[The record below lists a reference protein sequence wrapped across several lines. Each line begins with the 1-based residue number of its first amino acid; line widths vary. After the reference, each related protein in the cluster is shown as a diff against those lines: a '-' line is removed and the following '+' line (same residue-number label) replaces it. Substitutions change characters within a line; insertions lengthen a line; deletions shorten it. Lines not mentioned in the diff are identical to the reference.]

1 MKGKGKKME
10 KKNKKKMLWKIFI
23 STLYL
28 SAFTFGGGYVIV
40 TLMKNKYVDEL
51 NWIEEKEMLDLV
63 AIGQSAPGPIA
74 VNGAIVIGF
83 KLAGIKGA
91 LVSIIATIIPPF
103 VIISLVSL
111 FYEAFKS
118 NEIISLI
125 LFGMQAAIGAIIASV
140 TYDMARGIVDE
151 HEKALII
158 IMIIAFVLTYIYDIS
173 VVYIVIGCGLIGAIQ
188 SMIEY
193 WRKR

>member
-1 MKGKGKKME
+1 MM
-10 KKNKKKMLWKIFI
+10 NKKMLFKLFI
-23 STLYL
+23 TNFYL

-74 VNGAIVIGF
+74 VNGAIIIGF

-91 LVSIIATIIPPF
+91 FVSMLATIIPPF
-103 VIISLVSL
+103 LIISLVSL

-118 NEIISLI
+118 NEVISQI
-125 LFGMQAAIGAIIASV
+125 LFGMQMAIGAIIASV
-140 TYDMARGIVDE
+140 TYDMARGIVVE
-151 HEKALII
+151 GEKALVI
-158 IMIIAFVLTYIYDIS
+158 IMIIAFGLTYIYNVS
-173 VVYIVIGCGLIGAIQ
+173 VVYLVIGCGLIGAIQ
-188 SMIEY
+188 SILRY
-193 WRKR
+193 WRK

>member
-1 MKGKGKKME
+1 MM
-10 KKNKKKMLWKIFI
+10 NKKILFKLFI
-23 STLYL
+23 TNLYL

-74 VNGAIVIGF
+74 VNGAIIIGF

-91 LVSIIATIIPPF
+91 FVSMLATIIPPF
-103 VIISLVSL
+103 LIISLVSL

-118 NEIISLI
+118 NEVISQI
-125 LFGMQAAIGAIIASV
+125 LFGMQVAIGAIIASV
-140 TYDMARGIVDE
+140 TYDMARGIVVEDE
-151 HEKALII
+151 KVLII
-158 IMIIAFVLTYIYDIS
+158 IMIIAFGLTYIYNVS
-173 VVYIVIGCGLIGAIQ
+173 VVYLVIGCGLIGAIQ
-188 SMIEY
+188 SILRY
-193 WRKR
+193 WRK

>member
-1 MKGKGKKME
+1 MM
-10 KKNKKKMLWKIFI
+10 NKKILFKLFI
-23 STLYL
+23 TNLYL

-74 VNGAIVIGF
+74 VNGAIIIGF

-91 LVSIIATIIPPF
+91 FVSMLATIIPPF
-103 VIISLVSL
+103 LIISLVSL

-118 NEIISLI
+118 NEVISQI
-125 LFGMQAAIGAIIASV
+125 LFGMQVAIGAIIASV
-140 TYDMARGIVDE
+140 TYDMARGIVVEDE
-151 HEKALII
+151 KVLII
-158 IMIIAFVLTYIYDIS
+158 IMIIAFGLTYIYNVS
-173 VVYIVIGCGLIGAIQ
+173 VVYLVIGCGLIGAIQ
-188 SMIEY
+188 SILKY
-193 WRKR
+193 WRK

>member
-1 MKGKGKKME
+1 MM
-10 KKNKKKMLWKIFI
+10 NKKILFKLFI
-23 STLYL
+23 TNLYL

-91 LVSIIATIIPPF
+91 FVSMLATIIPPF
-103 VIISLVSL
+103 LIISLVSL

-118 NEIISLI
+118 NEVISQI
-125 LFGMQAAIGAIIASV
+125 LFGMQVAIGAIIASV
-140 TYDMARGIVDE
+140 TYDMARGIVVED
-151 HEKALII
+151 EKALVI
-158 IMIIAFVLTYIYDIS
+158 IMIIVFGLTYIYNVS
-173 VVYIVIGCGLIGAIQ
+173 VVYLVIGCGLIGAIQ
-188 SMIEY
+188 SILKY
-193 WRKR
+193 WRK

>member
-1 MKGKGKKME
+1 MM
-10 KKNKKKMLWKIFI
+10 NKKMLFKLFI
-23 STLYL
+23 TNFYL

-74 VNGAIVIGF
+74 VNGAIIIGF

-91 LVSIIATIIPPF
+91 FVSMLATIIPPF
-103 VIISLVSL
+103 LIISLVSL

-118 NEIISLI
+118 NEVISQI
-125 LFGMQAAIGAIIASV
+125 LFGMQVAIGAIIASV
-140 TYDMARGIVDE
+140 TYDMARGIVVE
-151 HEKALII
+151 GEKALVI
-158 IMIIAFVLTYIYDIS
+158 IMIIAFGLTYIYNVS
-173 VVYIVIGCGLIGAIQ
+173 VVYLVIGCGLIGAIQ
-188 SMIEY
+188 SILKY
-193 WRKR
+193 WRK

>member
-1 MKGKGKKME
+1 MM
-10 KKNKKKMLWKIFI
+10 NKKILFKLFI
-23 STLYL
+23 TNFYL

-91 LVSIIATIIPPF
+91 FFSMLATIIPPF

-118 NEIISLI
+118 NEVISQI

-140 TYDMARGIVDE
+140 TYDMAKGIVDE
-151 HEKALII
+151 HEKVLII
-158 IMIIAFVLTYIYDIS
+158 IMIIAFVLTYVYDIS
-173 VVYIVIGCGLIGAIQ
+173 VVYLVIGCGLIGAIQ
-188 SMIEY
+188 SIIEY
-193 WRKR
+193 WSKR

>member
-1 MKGKGKKME
+1 M
-10 KKNKKKMLWKIFI
+10 NKKMLFKLFI
-23 STLYL
+23 TNLYL

-91 LVSIIATIIPPF
+91 LVSIIATII
-103 VIISLVSL
+103 SLVSL

-140 TYDMARGIVDE
+140 T
-151 HEKALII
+151 
-158 IMIIAFVLTYIYDIS
+158 
-173 VVYIVIGCGLIGAIQ
+173 
-188 SMIEY
+188 
-193 WRKR
+193 

>member
-1 MKGKGKKME
+1 MM
-10 KKNKKKMLWKIFI
+10 NKKMLFKLFI
-23 STLYL
+23 TNFYL

-74 VNGAIVIGF
+74 VNGAIIIGF

-91 LVSIIATIIPPF
+91 FVSMLATIIPPF
-103 VIISLVSL
+103 LIISLVSL

-118 NEIISLI
+118 NEVISQI
-125 LFGMQAAIGAIIASV
+125 LFGMQVAIGAIIASV
-140 TYDMARGIVDE
+140 TYDMARGIVVE
-151 HEKALII
+151 GEKALVI
-158 IMIIAFVLTYIYDIS
+158 IMIIAFGLTYIYNVS
-173 VVYIVIGCGLIGAIQ
+173 VVYLVIGCGLIGAIQ
-188 SMIEY
+188 SILRY
-193 WRKR
+193 WRK

>member
-1 MKGKGKKME
+1 MMRILRFMPKVE
-10 KKNKKKMLWKIFI
+10 R
-23 STLYL
+23 
-28 SAFTFGGGYVIV
+28 A
-40 TLMKNKYVDEL
+40 E
-51 NWIEEKEMLDLV
+51 
-63 AIGQSAPGPIA
+63 
-74 VNGAIVIGF
+74 
-83 KLAGIKGA
+83 
-91 LVSIIATIIPPF
+91 IITPN
-103 VIISLVSL
+103 
-111 FYEAFKS
+111 FKS

-158 IMIIAFVLTYIYDIS
+158 IMIIAFLLTYIYDIS